1 MGRAG
6 FATDATAT
14 RVHTRAHAPGYPQ
27 VSGFM
32 AFFQMI
38 LLYEQPLPPPNEAP
52 AWLEAIACVWGV
64 VSQAVACTAICLMFF
79 SMLCAISL
87 LARGSADGLARVTR
101 WGQGP
106 ELGLGDDA
114 VQTPPAAAPR
124 RAAGAPALL
133 TPMSAQTLVSVSSLS
148 GVEKTHP
155 APEACPEE
163 RAWLLAPPYVAEP
176 ASFHPRARPDG
187 RLLHKAHAEELWQS
201 SFQPKLVLVL
211 RCLAGVVA
219 GLFVSL
225 GLAACVKF
233 HASPAA
239 RWLGLAL
246 AAAGPVCWV
255 WAQQRLLLL
264 VLPHVHGLHRPSPRP
279 TAASSS
285 SSSVMAAG
293 RGGGGAARAAA
304 ADTPHGHE
312 HRDTAG
318 AHQRRASGL
327 GMGGRRR
334 SAGGHEGARPAPSP
348 CAQENGHAGRAL
360 HLDFKHAGPAR
371 PAPSS
376 PSCAQA
382 EGARRVGEQ
391 EREGAGGADS
401 DAAVAADRDSM
412 HDSESTHDANAAGSD
427 SKDASMHGAEAAGR
441 DAKADD
447 AQAAGRDANA
457 RFLAATRRA
466 HRCSTVPEEEEA
478 AAAAGVTDRPM
489 EVEGDAYHN
498 AEPAYHTEQPVAWV
512 SVPPQH
518 AGSSTGTSP
527 LLRPVTDVSTRLQG
541 CPSVSVPPQHAG
553 SSLTS
558 STGTSPLLRP
568 GSESGASLLLPEVM
582 ARQPAPAVGRLQG
595 GGDESL

>member
-1 MGRAG
+1 
-6 FATDATAT
+6 
-14 RVHTRAHAPGYPQ
+14 
-27 VSGFM
+27 M

-176 ASFHPRARPDG
+176 ASFHPRARPGG
-187 RLLHKAHAEELWQS
+187 RLLHKTHAEELWHS
-201 SFQPKLVLVL
+201 SFQRKLVLVL

-285 SSSVMAAG
+285 SSSVMAAAAAG

-318 AHQRRASGL
+318 AHQRRASGH

-348 CAQENGHAGRAL
+348 CAPENGHAGRAL

-391 EREGAGGADS
+391 EREGAGGVDS

-427 SKDASMHGAEAAGR
+427 SKDASMHEAEAAGR

-518 AGSSTGTSP
+518 AGCETGASP
-527 LLRPVTDVSTRLQG
+527 LLRPSTE
-541 CPSVSVPPQHAG
+541 
-553 SSLTS
+553 T
-558 STGTSPLLRP
+558 
-568 GSESGASLLLPEVM
+568 GASLLLPEVM
-582 ARQPAPAVGRLQG
+582 ARQPAPGIGRLQG

>member
-1 MGRAG
+1 
-6 FATDATAT
+6 
-14 RVHTRAHAPGYPQ
+14 
-27 VSGFM
+27 M

-285 SSSVMAAG
+285 SSAAAAAAAG

-318 AHQRRASGL
+318 AHERRASGH

-401 DAAVAADRDSM
+401 DAAVAAGRDSM

-427 SKDASMHGAEAAGR
+427 SKYASMHEAEAAGR

-518 AGSSTGTSP
+518 AGSS
-527 LLRPVTDVSTRLQG
+527 
-541 CPSVSVPPQHAG
+541 
-553 SSLTS
+553 LTS

-568 GSESGASLLLPEVM
+568 GSETGGSLLLPEVM
-582 ARQPAPAVGRLQG
+582 ARLPAPAVGRLQG

>member
-1 MGRAG
+1 
-6 FATDATAT
+6 
-14 RVHTRAHAPGYPQ
+14 
-27 VSGFM
+27 M

-124 RAAGAPALL
+124 GAAGAPALL

-318 AHQRRASGL
+318 AHQRRASGH

-382 EGARRVGEQ
+382 EGARRVGGQ
-391 EREGAGGADS
+391 EREGAGGVDS
-401 DAAVAADRDSM
+401 DAAVAADRDTM

-427 SKDASMHGAEAAGR
+427 SKDASMHEAEAAGR

-518 AGSSTGTSP
+518 AGSS
-527 LLRPVTDVSTRLQG
+527 
-541 CPSVSVPPQHAG
+541 
-553 SSLTS
+553 LTS